1 MNSLLSELLIEIFSL
16 IKSSFGGTSD
26 ILSCLLVCRRWRE
39 LGVPVLYRHLVLGT
53 ANVELFAARFNSQYA
68 IHVRSITLRL
78 TQPPLSSYDLSS
90 IIASNA
96 ELEKRLIRLEP
107 LLGSLDMLL
116 SFSLYVPA
124 IVPERCR
131 FKIPAR
137 SIIGLIK
144 SLPPSCVNIE
154 IDSGG
159 YDRNIIAGGEEAHI
173 CESLHLLLPRM
184 NHIRIHLSLV
194 CPTLI
199 GTMATPYNYHLDSY
213 IPTKLPNIRSLLIN
227 CSEKSPSAGICLP
240 PKTGH
245 APFYSH
251 SMHPWPAMTSA
262 LQKLVDTP
270 GCCPASA
277 TIRIHTTTGN
287 DMAGLGV
294 HDTMIICDINSHT
307 TRALPIVK
315 VSPMKKLGWLVRLN
329 DSEGVL
335 TTSRGLIDVAE
346 NYSWKTLIGGAR
358 VPAPMAEKESQG
370 ILEVPMIEEV
380 IWRAKNPDVSCAL
393 WDSEAL
399 AGRRLLYA
407 DIRKEGVTYTN
418 PVPVA
423 EETS

>member
-1 MNSLLSELLIEIFSL
+1 MNSLSSELLIEIFSL
-16 IKSSFGGTSD
+16 IKTSFWGTSD
-26 ILSCLLVCRRWRE
+26 LLPCLLVCRRWHE
-39 LGVPVLYRHLVLGT
+39 LGIPVLYRHLVLGT
-53 ANVELFAARFNSQYA
+53 ANVELFAARFNSQYS
-68 IHVRSITLRL
+68 ILIRSITLRL

-107 LLGSLDMLL
+107 LLGSLDMLS

-137 SIIGLIK
+137 SIIGLIN
-144 SLPPSCVNIE
+144 SLPRSCLNIE

-184 NHIRIHLSLV
+184 NHVRIHLSLV

-213 IPTKLPNIRSLLIN
+213 IPTKLPNLRSFLIN

-240 PKTGH
+240 AKTGH
-245 APFYSH
+245 PPFYSH

-262 LQKLVDTP
+262 LQKFVDTP

-287 DMAGLGV
+287 DMVDLGI

-307 TRALPIVK
+307 THALPIVK
-315 VSPMKKLGWLVRLN
+315 VSSMKKLGWLVRLN
-329 DSEGVL
+329 DSEGIL
-335 TTSRGLIDVAE
+335 TTTKGLIDVAE
-346 NYSWKTLIGGAR
+346 NHLWKTLVGGAR
-358 VPAPMAEKESQG
+358 LPAAIADKEPQG
-370 ILEVPMIEEV
+370 ILEIPMIEENS
-380 IWRAKNPDVSCAL
+380 WRAKNPGVSCTL
-393 WDSEAL
+393 WDNETL
-399 AGRRLLYA
+399 VGKKLLLA
-407 DIRKEGVTYTN
+407 DIRKEDVTYTN
-418 PVPVA
+418 PVPVS
-423 EETS
+423 EEMP